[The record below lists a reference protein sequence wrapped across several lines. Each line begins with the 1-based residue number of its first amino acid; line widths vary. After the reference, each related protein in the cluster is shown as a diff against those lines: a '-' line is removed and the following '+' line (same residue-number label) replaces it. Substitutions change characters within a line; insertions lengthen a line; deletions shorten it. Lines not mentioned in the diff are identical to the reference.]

1 MKRKPLHPRGQEVCV
16 RLCLSEWHLPHSCKD
31 RSSHALIIIID
42 KWYLMSGIWLTAQPY
57 PPSTWADTCV
67 NLQRLKKKNTFI
79 GSLSRILIYIMWSFC
94 SSDSG
99 LCTDLGNSLS
109 VRLYPPVSLM
119 ASDHLDKC
127 CWWSWRQQKRGNDWQ
142 RRNEDLFPLS
152 FNCPVST
159 GPVSYGNAWRALR
172 YIISRLWSV

>member
-67 NLQRLKKKNTFI
+67 NLQRLKKKTHLLDPYQEYLFTSCGVFVAQI
-79 GSLSRILIYIMWSFC
+79 AV
-94 SSDSG
+94 
-99 LCTDLGNSLS
+99 S
-109 VRLYPPVSLM
+109 VRTSVIHYQSGSTLLC
-119 ASDHLDKC
+119 L
-127 CWWSWRQQKRGNDWQ
+127 WWPQTTWTSVVDGPEGNRKGVMTD
-142 RRNEDLFPLS
+142 REGMRTYFP
-152 FNCPVST
+152 
-159 GPVSYGNAWRALR
+159 
-172 YIISRLWSV
+172 